1 FKHPQPADLFR
12 TMEDASGEDLDWFW
26 RGWFYGTEPCDI
38 SLDSVK
44 FAKADFPT
52 SVPEAKSRMVKIDKP
67 AVNAFQDISK
77 IRNREDKKIS
87 FYTDKTPAAQDF
99 YYKYDR
105 GQVSIDTTT
114 AIKVETAAL
123 VEPVPASEQTKYE
136 NKFFYELVFSN
147 KGGLVMP
154 IIVEFT
160 YADGTKEID
169 RIPAQIWRHN
179 ELKTSKFYVKDKEV
193 QSILIDPL
201 RETADIDTSNN
212 SWGGKAKESK
222 FRVFKAKTATAVR
235 GQSVGMNPM
244 QKAAGK

>member
-1 FKHPQPADLFR
+1 
-12 TMEDASGEDLDWFW
+12 
-26 RGWFYGTEPCDI
+26 
-38 SLDSVK
+38 
-44 FAKADFPT
+44 
-52 SVPEAKSRMVKIDKP
+52 
-67 AVNAFQDISK
+67 
-77 IRNREDKKIS
+77 
-87 FYTDKTPAAQDF
+87 
-99 YYKYDR
+99 
-105 GQVSIDTTT
+105 
-114 AIKVETAAL
+114 
-123 VEPVPASEQTKYE
+123 
-136 NKFFYELVFSN
+136 
-147 KGGLVMP
+147 MP
-154 IIVEFT
+154 IIVQFT